1 MTLCSII
8 YLGFFLYSDS
18 EEMRTILAIVVISCF
33 FVVASSQFDCLNRA
47 SQLASCLNRVGQ
59 STDTESFC
67 NDCGNS
73 LIRYYNDCLN
83 GVGVDG
89 IKQSKVLQLIILI
102 FAARLNNCNNVTQ
115 FFSCMHAYISI

>member
-1 MTLCSII
+1 
-8 YLGFFLYSDS
+8 
-18 EEMRTILAIVVISCF
+18 MRTILAIVVISCF

-47 SQLASCLNRVGQ
+47 SQLASCLSRVGQ

-83 GVGVDG
+83 GAGVDG
-89 IKQSKVLQLIILI
+89 IKQGKVLQLIILI
-102 FAARLNNCNNVTQ
+102 FAARL
-115 FFSCMHAYISI
+115 